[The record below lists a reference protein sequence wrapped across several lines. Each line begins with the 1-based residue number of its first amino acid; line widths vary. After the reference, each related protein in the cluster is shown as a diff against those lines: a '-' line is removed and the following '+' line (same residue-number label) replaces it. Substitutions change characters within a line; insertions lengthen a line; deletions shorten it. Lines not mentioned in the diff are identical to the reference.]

1 MIEVRR
7 LTCETLRKGGLQRKA
22 GLDGCQAFRL
32 ALNLERTRP
41 AGTDP
46 MRHVLVADAQ
56 GSAIFAGE
64 NEDRL

>member
-7 LTCETLRKGGLQRKA
+7 LICETPRKGGLQRKA

-32 ALNLERTRP
+32 VLNLERTRP

-46 MRHVLVADAQ
+46 MLHVLAADAQ
-56 GSAIFAGE
+56 GAAIFADE